1 MPYIYTYVAHMHT
14 VAHTKLLY
22 NIILYVLVCYDFGKL
37 RYFILFYSVPFYYI
51 RIYIY
56 IWHYMS
62 VKRETSEQTKSPWG
76 PNGVTG
82 TALSAPL
89 RAGSANDGKKRDE
102 KVRWHHGTLAQG
114 PSDVSWNLYF
124 GEVLSLGWLAKW
136 YLNWLDFCFNSS
148 PHLLDFCWPRKSPM
162 VWSFGAPTSIA
173 LTSHDAWNL
182 PTLAMKNI

>member
-22 NIILYVLVCYDFGKL
+22 DIILYSCVLWFLVNYV
-37 RYFILFYSVPFYYI
+37 ILFYSIQLLSIIYSFIYI
-51 RIYIY
+51 CIYIY
-56 IWHYMS
+56 IWHYMLA
-62 VKRETSEQTKSPWG
+62 KHGKTRNIGTNEIPPG
-76 PNGVTG
+76 PNSVTG

-102 KVRWHHGTLAQG
+102 KVRWHHGILAQG
-114 PSDVSWNLYF
+114 PSDVTWNLYF

-136 YLNWLDFCFNSS
+136 YLNWLDFC
-148 PHLLDFCWPRKSPM
+148 WPRKSPM
-162 VWSFGAPTSIA
+162 LWSFGAPTSIA

>member
-1 MPYIYTYVAHMHT
+1 MLHICTQLRTPNYCIISFCMFLCVMILVNYV
-14 VAHTKLLY
+14 
-22 NIILYVLVCYDFGKL
+22 
-37 RYFILFYSVPFYYI
+37 ILFYSIQFLSIIYAF
-51 RIYIY
+51 IYIY

-162 VWSFGAPTSIA
+162 LWSFGAPTSIA